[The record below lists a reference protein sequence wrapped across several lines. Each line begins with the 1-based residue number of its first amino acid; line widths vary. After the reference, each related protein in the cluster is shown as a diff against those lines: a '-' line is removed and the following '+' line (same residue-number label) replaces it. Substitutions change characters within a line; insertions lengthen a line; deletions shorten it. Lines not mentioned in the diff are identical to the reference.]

1 MKKISIY
8 ITALFALTSLYSCV
22 NELDNYKAPDGG
34 IYGTILDRETNQ
46 PVPLP
51 VEGSTGV
58 IIRMMEQNT
67 GATQTVDFYAKQDGT
82 YKNSMVFNAD
92 YLITVDGPFSEK
104 GEVKATVKGQTQVD
118 ISVLPYARI
127 DASTSVAGKV
137 ITINYNVQTTS
148 SVYTVSEVYG
158 YWNFAP
164 GVDNGTANLAGK
176 TTVKETSGTIT
187 FDLSNDATFL
197 ANLYKI
203 QANGNK
209 IYVRVGANT
218 NGGINYSQ
226 VITVIL

>member
-1 MKKISIY
+1 MNNIRKY
-8 ITALFALTSLYSCV
+8 FWAAAVLLLTSCL
-22 NELDNYKAPDGG
+22 NELDNYDAPDGG
-34 IYGTILDRETNQ
+34 IKGNILDAETNQ
-46 PVPLP
+46 PIPLP
-51 VEGSTGV
+51 VQGSTGT
-58 IIRMMEQNT
+58 IINLFELNT
-67 GATQTVDFYAKQDGT
+67 SATKSIDFYAKYDGT
-82 YKNSMVFNAD
+82 YENSQVFNGE
-92 YLITVDGPFSEK
+92 YRIVVNGPFTSVCE
-104 GEVKATVKGQTQVD
+104 GTVTVKGQTTFD
-118 ISVLPYARI
+118 LKATPYARI
-127 DASTSVAGKV
+127 DASASVAGKV

-148 SVYTVSEVYG
+148 SAYTVSEVYG

-203 QANGNK
+203 QVNGNK

-226 VITVIL
+226 VITVTL